1 MNSIFG
7 KVKSSAL
14 ELKNVKSMTIAA
26 MLLAL
31 NILLFLFFSIQI
43 TNSLRLSFS
52 YLPIAASGSLYGPVV
67 GGIVAAAGDLL
78 NLVIKPSGAFFP
90 GFTINACLSGC
101 IYGFV
106 LYKKPASLKRTILA
120 RLCVALVELIL
131 GTLWLSTMYG
141 KGYMVFFPARIMK
154 AAILFPIEVML
165 LYGMLK
171 VMERVKLPGLVR

>member
-1 MNSIFG
+1 M
-7 KVKSSAL
+7 
-14 ELKNVKSMTIAA
+14 
-26 MLLAL
+26 
-31 NILLFLFFSIQI
+31 
-43 TNSLRLSFS
+43 
-52 YLPIAASGSLYGPVV
+52 
-67 GGIVAAAGDLL
+67 
-78 NLVIKPSGAFFP
+78 
-90 GFTINACLSGC
+90 
-101 IYGFV
+101 

-131 GTLWLSTMYG
+131 GTLWLSMMYG